1 MPSRPATPAQ
11 WAASFQLANNPAL
24 IGRDKSFEAREKA
37 LTALENAA
45 RPLESLIQY
54 PRDDIPIPV
63 TESMRLSND
72 PGLNKTIGAQLL
84 PTLKKASDRKGQ
96 ITEAVC
102 AVLSR
107 PPAVAEYELFESY
120 LERRKDRPDPAL
132 QQMVW
137 ALINSP
143 EFRFNH

>member
-1 MPSRPATPAQ
+1 
-11 WAASFQLANNPAL
+11 
-24 IGRDKSFEAREKA
+24 
-37 LTALENAA
+37 
-45 RPLESLIQY
+45 
-54 PRDDIPIPV
+54 
-63 TESMRLSND
+63 MRLSND

-84 PTLKKASDRKGQ
+84 PMLKKAGDPKAQ
-96 ITEAVC
+96 ITEAAW

-107 PPAVAEYELFESY
+107 PPTATECELFERY
-120 LERRKDRPDPAL
+120 LEARKDRPDVGL

>member
-1 MPSRPATPAQ
+1 
-11 WAASFQLANNPAL
+11 
-24 IGRDKSFEAREKA
+24 
-37 LTALENAA
+37 
-45 RPLESLIQY
+45 
-54 PRDDIPIPV
+54 
-63 TESMRLSND
+63 MRLSND

-84 PTLKKASDRKGQ
+84 PTLKKASDRKVQ
-96 ITEAVC
+96 IAEAVW

-107 PPAVAEYELFESY
+107 RPAVAEYELFESY
-120 LERRKDRPDPAL
+120 LERRKDRPDAAL